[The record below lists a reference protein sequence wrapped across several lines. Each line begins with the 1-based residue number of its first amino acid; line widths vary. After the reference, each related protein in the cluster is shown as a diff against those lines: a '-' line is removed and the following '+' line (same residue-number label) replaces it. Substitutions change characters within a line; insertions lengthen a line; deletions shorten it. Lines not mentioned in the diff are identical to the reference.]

1 MSNVQ
6 IKRTIDEEPVNVKS
20 LEDYQPP
27 AVEEGDEEEHVKP
40 QDMISTDRDEGQT
53 AESQPQES
61 QAGII
66 RADDYSAE
74 EVRAAAGLKNLK
86 SMFEKGGVSN
96 IQARAEREKIEVKAL
111 GEADEGPAQ
120 GVAENVPKEREVDV
134 VTAGSAEEDPG
145 IKHGLAQRIRAQFEK
160 GPVSNIE
167 EKPKQD
173 LERAPKSLEDFS
185 QDESNKSVSESTPL
199 RRDDVVR
206 SDEPLEEQAHLAE
219 GTRSLLTRWEKGE
232 VEHAE
237 EKPKEVIGDAKDMKA
252 DMQFSESEPAVR
264 GDLVRETD
272 ETDEAIPEGV
282 TKGIRQNIEGGA
294 EFQVEVNVVAE
305 DEPKRLSE
313 GTEEEQPGE
322 EEEEEGAQFE
332 VNVEVNGNV
341 TPEENGHQEEDS
353 ATTPNGHYQVRVI
366 YRMMYRK
373 AKGFGRGGGVCDIG
387 C

>member
-1 MSNVQ
+1 
-6 IKRTIDEEPVNVKS
+6 
-20 LEDYQPP
+20 
-27 AVEEGDEEEHVKP
+27 
-40 QDMISTDRDEGQT
+40 MISTDRDEGQT

-134 VTAGSAEEDPG
+134 VTAGS
-145 IKHGLAQRIRAQFEK
+145 
-160 GPVSNIE
+160 
-167 EKPKQD
+167 D

-264 GDLVRETD
+264 GDLVRESD

-313 GTEEEQPGE
+313 GTEEEQQGE
-322 EEEEEGAQFE
+322 EEECAQFE
-332 VNVEVNGNV
+332 VNVEVNGNL
-341 TPEENGHQEEDS
+341 TPEENGHREEDS
-353 ATTPNGHYQVRVI
+353 ASTPNGHYQNDDDSAEVDPSAEI
-366 YRMMYRK
+366 K
-373 AKGFGRGGGVCDIG
+373 AARAAAMEEEEEVDEGQAEVLVDIS
-387 C
+387 